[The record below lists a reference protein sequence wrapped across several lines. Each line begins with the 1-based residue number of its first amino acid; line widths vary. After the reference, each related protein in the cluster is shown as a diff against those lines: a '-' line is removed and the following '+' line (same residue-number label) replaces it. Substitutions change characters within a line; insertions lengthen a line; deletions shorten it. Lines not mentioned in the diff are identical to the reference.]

1 MLKADAKSDL
11 KHVRSLINTR
21 LEALETEL
29 DEIKSTRATKSITN
43 RLTEQTGL
51 LRTKIDELK
60 NKLDR
65 ELNEAS
71 DDLKDEIK
79 GNFTVLLFFKAFGS
93 KLGFDDI
100 KYYKLEFSVISGAWV
115 DFSLNQKFNL
125 LIFVSE
131 IEETMKTDLSMVKDM
146 LSNVQNSQER
156 VSSNQG
162 ELQQTLRV
170 LQIEDS
176 GIRNELG
183 QLSAD
188 VNRRLNYKED
198 KISDHSKVGLSI
210 D

>member
-1 MLKADAKSDL
+1 M
-11 KHVRSLINTR
+11 
-21 LEALETEL
+21 
-29 DEIKSTRATKSITN
+29 
-43 RLTEQTGL
+43 
-51 LRTKIDELK
+51 
-60 NKLDR
+60 
-65 ELNEAS
+65 
-71 DDLKDEIK
+71 
-79 GNFTVLLFFKAFGS
+79 
-93 KLGFDDI
+93 
-100 KYYKLEFSVISGAWV
+100 KLEFSVISGAWV
-115 DFSLNQKFNL
+115 DFSLNQKLDLF
-125 LIFVSE
+125 IFVSE

-210 D
+210 N